1 MVMTFCVQALSV
13 GVLLYAPMP
22 TKVPPVMAN
31 RLESLS
37 RAPSGRGA
45 WLMAT
50 RTPPAMV
57 RVPLES
63 TASSWLL

>member
-37 RAPSGRGA
+37 RAPSGRGHG
-45 WLMAT
+45 
-50 RTPPAMV
+50 
-57 RVPLES
+57 
-63 TASSWLL
+63 